1 MGGRVAEAP
10 QLSGQRL
17 VSSRASPSLHVHPS
31 SLGPAWGGQ
40 AGPVSLLCSRAR
52 SSASGELCPCQ
63 LAVESAGVAM
73 KRGSQSCSD
82 LRGGWTL
89 TAKGACE
96 QPFIVFPEERA
107 TENEAGE
114 ESEHLP
120 SSPLCSHHAASQDT
134 KRMTRGPLYRK

>member
-1 MGGRVAEAP
+1 MAEATP
-10 QLSGQRL
+10 QLSGRCL
-17 VSSRASPSLHVHPS
+17 VSSWASPSLHVQPS
-31 SLGPAWGGQ
+31 SLSPAWWGL

-63 LAVESAGVAM
+63 VAVESAGVAM
-73 KRGSQSCSD
+73 KHGSQSCSD

-96 QPFIVFPEERA
+96 QPFIVSPEERA

-114 ESEHLP
+114 ESKHLP
-120 SSPLCSHHAASQDT
+120 SSPLCLYHAASQDT